1 MVAQMSSRVFLGK
14 EICRDEEWL
23 NVSVNFTIDA
33 FIAAR
38 VLRLWPPILRPVVH
52 WFLPW
57 SRRMRKHIQNSN
69 RIVQGEVHKRE
80 LIREGKLPDTN
91 PGRHPDSL
99 DWCQEVAAGRPFDMI
114 LAQLRLS
121 VASIH
126 TTSNLLTNVMYDL
139 AAYPEHIQPLRD
151 EIKAVVEEDGMLKK
165 AGLAKM
171 KLMDSVLKESQRLRP
186 SSMGEYYYPSS
197 DWPSLTANSFNQPG
211 SYTGHPPFRRNH
223 HPQGSRRSS
232 LRPCD
237 ARRIHVPRCPDIQRL
252 PLLQQAPGTRAR
264 KPPPIRINQ
273 PGAFWLWTWCA
284 CMPGA
289 FLCSA

>member
-1 MVAQMSSRVFLGK
+1 MVAQLSSRVFLDE

-38 VLRLWPPILRPVVH
+38 ILRLWPSILRHVVH

-69 RIVQGEVHKRE
+69 RIVQGEVHQRE
-80 LIREGKLPDTN
+80 LIRKGKLPDTN
-91 PGRHPDSL
+91 PGRQPDSL
-99 DWCQEVAAGRPFDMI
+99 DWFQEVAAGRPCDMI
-114 LAQLRLS
+114 LSQLRLS

-126 TTSNLLTNVMYDL
+126 TTSNLLTNVVYDL

-171 KLMDSVLKESQRLRP
+171 KLMDSVLKETQRLHP
-186 SSMGEYYYPSS
+186 TSMGEYH
-197 DWPSLTANSFNQPG
+197 FF
-211 SYTGHPPFRRNH
+211 PF
-223 HPQGSRRSS
+223 
-232 LRPCD
+232 
-237 ARRIHVPRCPDIQRL
+237 
-252 PLLQQAPGTRAR
+252 
-264 KPPPIRINQ
+264 
-273 PGAFWLWTWCA
+273 
-284 CMPGA
+284 
-289 FLCSA
+289 